1 MDDFVVCLVAQ
12 NFFNPACMQS
22 FDLIQLLRA
31 VVDQAPSE
39 LATFEIDATDALAD
53 AKGTANLFQSRRQE
67 ALPLLHHTHTRTST
81 GTATLFQSGREEVFA
96 LLHPSIMR
104 ALIDDD
110 LAGRFQVVSDPMLP
124 AGQPI

>member
-1 MDDFVVCLVAQ
+1 MDNFVVCLVAR

-22 FDLIQLLRA
+22 FDLIHLLRA

-67 ALPLLHHTHTRTST
+67 ALALLHH
-81 GTATLFQSGREEVFA
+81 
-96 LLHPSIMR
+96 SIMR

-110 LAGRFQVVSDPMLP
+110 LAGRFQAVSAPMLS
-124 AGQPI
+124 AGP